1 MAEKVCNECGISI
14 SHLPFRVSYCS
25 EAHRQAFTTR
35 RVKAYRRTPENKL
48 KARQRHLKRYIKKTR
63 KSRSKGTNKKKDR
76 ELFDKMKHLSKGVF
90 TRSDVQHMTAEQI
103 IKACKSGL
111 RITI

>member
-35 RVKAYRRTPENKL
+35 RVKAYRRRPENKA
-48 KARQRHLKRYIKKTR
+48 KARERHLRKYVKRIPKSYSNTR
-63 KSRSKGTNKKKDR
+63 NKITDK

-90 TRSDVQHMTAEQI
+90 TRGDFQRLSPEQI

-111 RITI
+111 RITV